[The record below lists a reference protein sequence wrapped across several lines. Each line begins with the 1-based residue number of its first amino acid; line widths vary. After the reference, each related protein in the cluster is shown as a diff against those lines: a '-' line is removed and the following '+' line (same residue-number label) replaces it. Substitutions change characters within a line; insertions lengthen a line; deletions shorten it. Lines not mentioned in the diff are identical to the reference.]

1 MRGEKGTSQVEVNV
15 VGREVRKLETQDSL
29 TGRRIITTLDGELQ
43 RFMQKRLGQ
52 ERSASAVVM
61 DAHNGAVYA
70 LASSPSFDPN
80 LFTSGLPLDVWEEL
94 RADPAFP
101 LTNKAISGQYPPA
114 STFKMVVGL
123 AGLRAGLINKKR
135 VSHCPGHFTYG
146 KDLFHCWKR
155 GGHGWVDLE
164 RALAVSCDVY
174 FYELALE
181 LGIDKIAEEARL
193 FGLGSKLDF
202 DLKEERPGLVPDKEW
217 KLGYNGGKWRP
228 GDTIITSIGQGSL
241 LATPLQM
248 AVMTARMV
256 NGGRAV
262 KPWMT
267 ADGLAPNAQFRKQ
280 WPKMDVKSTHLK
292 IVMDGM
298 DRVVNHD
305 KGTAF
310 ASRIEDPAMAF
321 AGKTGT
327 GQVQR
332 ITMQQRRSGIK
343 NEDLSWKQRHHALF
357 VGYAPV
363 KEPRYVCA
371 VVVEHGIGGSK
382 AAAPIGHDLML
393 EAQKRNPAAA
403 GIPEAMA

>member
-1 MRGEKGTSQVEVNV
+1 
-15 VGREVRKLETQDSL
+15 
-29 TGRRIITTLDGELQ
+29 
-43 RFMQKRLGQ
+43 
-52 ERSASAVVM
+52 
-61 DAHNGAVYA
+61 
-70 LASSPSFDPN
+70 
-80 LFTSGLPLDVWEEL
+80 
-94 RADPAFP
+94 
-101 LTNKAISGQYPPA
+101 
-114 STFKMVVGL
+114 
-123 AGLRAGLINKKR
+123 
-135 VSHCPGHFTYG
+135 
-146 KDLFHCWKR
+146 
-155 GGHGWVDLE
+155 
-164 RALAVSCDVY
+164 
-174 FYELALE
+174 
-181 LGIDKIAEEARL
+181 
-193 FGLGSKLDF
+193 
-202 DLKEERPGLVPDKEW
+202 
-217 KLGYNGGKWRP
+217 
-228 GDTIITSIGQGSL
+228 
-241 LATPLQM
+241 
-248 AVMTARMV
+248 
-256 NGGRAV
+256 
-262 KPWMT
+262 
-267 ADGLAPNAQFRKQ
+267 
-280 WPKMDVKSTHLK
+280 
-292 IVMDGM
+292 M